1 MARGFKQ
8 AIVVRR
14 DLRMGKG
21 KLAAQVAHA
30 AVAAAEEAR
39 EKFPSWWGEWM
50 REGQKKV
57 VLRVEGEEELLGI
70 YEESRRRGLPAA
82 LVRDMGL
89 TQLPPGTAT
98 CAGIGPAPE
107 PDLDALVGRLKL
119 L

>member
-1 MARGFKQ
+1 MPGGFKQ

-30 AVAAAEEAR
+30 AVSAAEEAR
-39 EKFPSWWGEWM
+39 ERFPGWWSEWM

-57 VLRVEGEEELLGI
+57 VLRVEGEEELLRI
-70 YEESRRRGLPAA
+70 YEESRRRGLPTA

-107 PDLDALVGRLKL
+107 PDVDGLVGRLKL

>member
-1 MARGFKQ
+1 
-8 AIVVRR
+8 
-14 DLRMGKG
+14 
-21 KLAAQVAHA
+21 
-30 AVAAAEEAR
+30 
-39 EKFPSWWGEWM
+39 
-50 REGQKKV
+50 
-57 VLRVEGEEELLGI
+57 
-70 YEESRRRGLPAA
+70 RGLPAA